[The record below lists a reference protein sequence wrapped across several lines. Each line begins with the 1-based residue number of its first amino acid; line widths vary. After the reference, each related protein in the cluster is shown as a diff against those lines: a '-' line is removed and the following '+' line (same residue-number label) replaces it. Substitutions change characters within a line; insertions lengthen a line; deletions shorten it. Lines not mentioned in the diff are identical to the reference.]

1 MITGGLAR
9 ERDVTYGFTTM
20 QYTIEM
26 RISFLDPYEGKRLV
40 FYSSADPSKPIC
52 PSLDGTPGKCIDRFL
67 GAVAVV
73 RYVVRLGNGG
83 VPERAAIRE
92 YVTVT
97 AQSPGLAERAPFS
110 MTLLLVDGTGS
121 DLQVF
126 GYDEG
131 PLKQVDRA
139 RSRMQR
145 KPTWWRLYRQELYL
159 DQETAPFAIVEW
171 KHTLNRI
178 SIVEIYSPPDR
189 ERKGISPKIENL
201 PRDPTR
207 FRGSSIGF
215 ASPISW
221 NAVSWELRPAP
232 LP

>member
-1 MITGGLAR
+1 MVTGGLAR

-26 RISFLDPYEGKRLV
+26 RISFLDPYEGRRLV
-40 FYSSADPSKPIC
+40 FYSSVDASKPIC
-52 PSLDGTPGKCIDRFL
+52 RLLDGTPGKCIDRFL

-73 RYVVRLGNGG
+73 RYSVRLANGG
-83 VPERAAIRE
+83 IPETAAIRE

-110 MTLLLVDGTGS
+110 MTLLLVDGIGS

-131 PLKQVDRA
+131 PLKQGDRV
-139 RSRMQR
+139 RSRRQR
-145 KPTWWRLYRQELYL
+145 KATWWRLYRQELYV

-178 SIVEIYSPPDR
+178 SVVEIYSPPDR
-189 ERKGISPKIENL
+189 ERKSILPKLEY
-201 PRDPTR
+201 
-207 FRGSSIGF
+207 
-215 ASPISW
+215 PIS
-221 NAVSWELRPAP
+221 NRRAAEDLNELRSAP
-232 LP
+232 VRQ